1 MVAKEKKKREAVS
14 ASFHYMVRND
24 PSGAKETTATP
35 ITDAEF
41 DKLCAGIEAKPL
53 VDLEDATVKDRVRY
67 RLEVPMEQPKRV
79 DKRTMF
85 GVFQASYSGH
95 AYRNSARG
103 VIPADS
109 VSLRPFHYLLYHSE
123 SGRIYVGAQYLGQFG
138 GYSALERT
146 VRDLLIDPGSITT
159 SSFRVS
165 GAYYRDA
172 QPTEVRVKFVND
184 PKTLTGKPTFTNS
197 GVVAFRKQS
206 KQDGFEASVS
216 KGVFPLIGKPKEEV
230 KKGMA
235 LLLSQSD
242 LMEVSD
248 SDIEDVT
255 VFATVNGRKNTAIH
269 MIESGGFA
277 TRFPLEIDV
286 NSDGHPSYDDTQS
299 SMLSILKSQIISRTE
314 RG

>member
-1 MVAKEKKKREAVS
+1 MAEEKRKREAVS

-24 PSGAKETTATP
+24 PNGKPETPPTP
-35 ITDAEF
+35 ISDAEF
-41 DKLCAGIEAKPL
+41 DKLCAAIEAKPI
-53 VDLEDATVKDRVRY
+53 VDLDDATVKDRVRY

-103 VIPADS
+103 LIPADS

-123 SGRIYVGAQYLGQFG
+123 SGRIYVAAQYLGQFG

-146 VRDLLIDPGSITT
+146 VRDLLPDPGSITAH
-159 SSFRVS
+159 SFRVS
-165 GAYYRDA
+165 GSYYKDA

-184 PKTLTGKPTFTNS
+184 PKTLTGKPSFTNS
-197 GVVAFRKQS
+197 GVVAFRKQRN
-206 KQDGFEASVS
+206 QHGFEASVS
-216 KGVFPLIGKPKEEV
+216 NGVFPLIGKPKGEV

-242 LMEVSD
+242 LMDVSD
-248 SDIEDVT
+248 EDIEDVT

-277 TRFPLEIDV
+277 TRFPLEIEV
-286 NSDGHPSYDDTQS
+286 NSDGHPSYDDTLKS
-299 SMLSILKSQIISRTE
+299 ILSILKSQIISRAE
-314 RG
+314 RD